1 MILSVHVSRTESKAF
16 CWGHT
21 DTGTDSLRQAQMY
34 TNTSRQKT
42 TDGMV
47 NGKSGEFKSG
57 FTLIQVTSRGAL
69 HFLFLN
75 ETLKSFEY
83 FEGIIMVFKLI
94 YSSSKKGKVTA
105 KAVNKEKDEHRDK
118 IKRIAMYYEF

>member
-1 MILSVHVSRTESKAF
+1 MGKVENSSLGSLS
-16 CWGHT
+16 
-21 DTGTDSLRQAQMY
+21 
-34 TNTSRQKT
+34 
-42 TDGMV
+42 
-47 NGKSGEFKSG
+47 FK
-57 FTLIQVTSRGAL
+57 LHQEGAL

-83 FEGIIMVFKLI
+83 FEGIIMVFKLT